1 MMDRI
6 SSTARAV
13 GKALGV
19 LGLSAT
25 LLSASAPRAAAG
37 DHDAKDRLAGVWF
50 VQVTIRDCL
59 TNAPLG
65 APFTSLG
72 SYFEG
77 GTLSDSTST
86 TSFAIGQRSDGHGT
100 WKQTDWNI
108 YGQRVVALIVF
119 DTPPNLPGIVGFDPT
134 QPISPGFFAGWQ
146 TVTHTIEL
154 ADANHF
160 TSSGTNAFYK
170 ADGTRYRTGCSTS
183 VAERFK

>member
-1 MMDRI
+1 MDRT

-13 GKALGV
+13 AKALGV
-19 LGLSAT
+19 LGLSAI

-37 DHDAKDRLAGVWF
+37 DHDSNERLAGVWF
-50 VQVTIRDCL
+50 VQVTVRDCT

-65 APFTSLG
+65 APFVSLG
-72 SYFEG
+72 SYHEG

-86 TSFAIGQRSDGHGT
+86 TSFAIGQRTDGHGT
-100 WKQTDWNI
+100 WKRTDGDTYRQN
-108 YGQRVVALIVF
+108 VVALIVF

-134 QPISPGFFAGWQ
+134 HPISPGFFAGWQ

-154 ADANHF
+154 ADPNHF
-160 TSSGTNAFYK
+160 TSSGTNAFYR

-183 VAERFK
+183 IAERFK

>member
-1 MMDRI
+1 MDRI

-13 GKALGV
+13 ARALGV
-19 LGLSAT
+19 LALSAP
-25 LLSASAPRAAAG
+25 LLSTSAPRAAAG
-37 DHDAKDRLAGVWF
+37 DHDSNDRLAGVWF
-50 VQVTIRDCL
+50 VQVTVRDCI

-72 SYFEG
+72 SYHEG

-100 WKQTDWNI
+100 WKQTGGDTFR
-108 YGQRVVALIVF
+108 QKVVALIVF

-134 QPISPGFFAGWQ
+134 HPISPGFFAGWQ
-146 TVTHTIEL
+146 TVRHTIEL

-160 TSSGTNAFYK
+160 TSSGTNVFYR
-170 ADGTRYRTGCSTS
+170 ADGMPYRTGCSTS